1 MFDEQGNDKIIIAVE
16 DFKYLKFYKITTKL
30 QTVFFIFKI
39 YLVIKTKIINN

>member
-30 QTVFFIFKI
+30 QTVFSSLKYILSLKQ
-39 YLVIKTKIINN
+39 KS